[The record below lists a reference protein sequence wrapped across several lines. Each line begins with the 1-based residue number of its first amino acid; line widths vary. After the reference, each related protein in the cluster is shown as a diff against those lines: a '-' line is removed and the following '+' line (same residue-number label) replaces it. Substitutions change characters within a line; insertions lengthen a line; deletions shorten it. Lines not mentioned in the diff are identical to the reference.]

1 MIVLLLNTDMR
12 RRSPNWD
19 FVCYVYQLEILVE
32 MIRRVSEPSDKNASV
47 LLLLFE
53 RKGRW
58 NHRHSL
64 VCIKSCEFRS
74 SVYDSKLV
82 MRDCG

>member
-19 FVCYVYQLEILVE
+19 FVCYVYQLDLLVE

-47 LLLLFE
+47 LLILKVVGVDDGDQHRGDGHLE
-53 RKGRW
+53 LSNSRK
-58 NHRHSL
+58 HKCL
-64 VCIKSCEFRS
+64 VN
-74 SVYDSKLV
+74 
-82 MRDCG
+82 